1 MVWALRQRLITALIG
16 SNTEAEAEYA
26 LDSLPPRLALFFAFP
41 RVSIF
46 PRYYFTT
53 NFPTHKKVHLRVVG
67 VLAGAGK
74 LRDSPAAHAPTL
86 LLSVPHLVRRAHNPA
101 DDAPPSKSR
110 AAQSNHQQLGIHE
123 QQLFFEAPRT
133 LRCNNALFI

>member
-1 MVWALRQRLITALIG
+1 MITALIG
-16 SNTEAEAEYA
+16 SNTEAEADYA

-41 RVSIF
+41 RGFHSPQNYF
-46 PRYYFTT
+46 PTDFL
-53 NFPTHKKVHLRVVG
+53 THKKVHLRVVG

-74 LRDSPAAHAPTL
+74 LRDSPATHAPTP

-110 AAQSNHQQLGIHE
+110 ATQSNHQQLGIHE
-123 QQLFFEAPRT
+123 QQLFFGAPRR
-133 LRCNNALFI
+133 LRCNDALFI

>member
-26 LDSLPPRLALFFAFP
+26 LDSLPPRLTLALFFAF
-41 RVSIF
+41 SIF
-46 PRYYFTT
+46 PWYYFTT
-53 NFPTHKKVHLRVVG
+53 DFLTHKKVHLRVVG

-110 AAQSNHQQLGIHE
+110 ATQSNHQQLGIHE